1 MNVMLFTD
9 VTIALPLLC
18 QGLLEHY
25 GPTHTRRVRAAIRA
39 GVDTALSR

>member
-1 MNVMLFTD
+1 MVFTD

-25 GPTHTRRVRAAIRA
+25 GPGHVRPARVGIAAEL
-39 GVDTALSR
+39 GALLDDCGR